1 MFMSQKCRYALRA
14 VLELALREAG
24 KPVKVH
30 DIADAQNIPPRFLG
44 VILNQLRHAGFV
56 ESQRGNAGGYMLARA
71 AEELSVGEIIEYIQ
85 GPIWV
90 TAGPASRFD
99 KSQSAFGNDVF
110 GQLWVKVNSA
120 LSKICDD
127 TNFAELV
134 AFERAKRQAQV
145 PNYCI

>member
-1 MFMSQKCRYALRA
+1 
-14 VLELALREAG
+14 
-24 KPVKVH
+24 
-30 DIADAQNIPPRFLG
+30 
-44 VILNQLRHAGFV
+44 
-56 ESQRGNAGGYMLARA
+56 MLARA

-85 GPIWV
+85 GPIRV
-90 TAGPASRFD
+90 TAGPVSRFD
-99 KSQSAFGNDVF
+99 KSQSAFGNDAF

-134 AFERAKRQAQV
+134 ASERAKRQAQV